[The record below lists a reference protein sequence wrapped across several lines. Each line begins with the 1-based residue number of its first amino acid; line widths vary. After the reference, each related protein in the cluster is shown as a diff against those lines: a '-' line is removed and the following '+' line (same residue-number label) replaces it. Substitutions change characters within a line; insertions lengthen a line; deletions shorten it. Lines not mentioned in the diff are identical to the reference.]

1 MRLFLYVLTAFIF
14 VFVNFGCTPVVAVGT
29 LPSEIDEQIKN
40 INPPRDKA
48 LIFVLR
54 PEPVIR
60 DKKIQITCDSEFMGF
75 TKAGM
80 YLAFLVDPGLHILT
94 SEDSIRIVD
103 DFNRFYEKMES
114 GKFRLFSSRNEKEE
128 AEEET
133 KAHILFIKKHNY
145 AMQCYRSQMCKADE
159 LNRILKNKPMPL
171 EMYHAISVM
180 GGRKYY
186 LIQSFRSGLSQP
198 QYLLQDEET
207 DRALSILKN
216 LRHSRY
222 INPTVFPK
230 SYIKFNSIN

>member
-1 MRLFLYVLTAFIF
+1 MRTLRCFILIILLSF
-14 VFVNFGCTPVVAVGT
+14 YNECTPVVTVGT
-29 LPSEIDEQIKN
+29 FPPEIDEQIKHL
-40 INPPRDKA
+40 NPPRDKA

-60 DKKIQITCDSEFMGF
+60 ETKIQITCDGEFMGF

-103 DFNRFYEKMES
+103 DFSAFYQKLES
-114 GKFRLFSSRNEKEE
+114 RKFRLFSSRNEKEA

-145 AMQCYRSQMCKADE
+145 AMQCYRSQTCDADE
-159 LNRILKNKPMPL
+159 LNRILINKPMPL

-180 GGRKYY
+180 GGNKYY
-186 LIQSFRSGLSQP
+186 LIQSFRSGLNQP
-198 QYLLQDEET
+198 QYLLEDE
-207 DRALSILKN
+207 DANRALSFLKN
-216 LRHSRY
+216 LRHTRY
-222 INPTVFPK
+222 INPIVFPK
-230 SYIKFNSIN
+230 SYIKLNSRY